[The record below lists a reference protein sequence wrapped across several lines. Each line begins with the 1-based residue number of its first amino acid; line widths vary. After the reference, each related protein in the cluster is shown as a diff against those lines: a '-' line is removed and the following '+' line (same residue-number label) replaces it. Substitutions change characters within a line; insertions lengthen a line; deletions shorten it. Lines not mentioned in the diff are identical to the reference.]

1 MSWEERYLGT
11 VCRQMQSSRD
21 HVRNHVPLFAG
32 LQQYHLAREGA
43 GEDLTWPEIEA
54 GEIDAMREH
63 LRTALAP

>member
-1 MSWEERYLGT
+1 
-11 VCRQMQSSRD
+11 MQSSRD
-21 HVRNHVPLFAG
+21 HVRHHLPLFDG
-32 LQQYHLAREGA
+32 FRQYHLARAES